1 MQGNCYQNRFKD
13 GIAHRIVVI
22 DDMILDQDLEFW
34 DSILMFFSYQEIYLT
49 NVHMNSIF
57 ETLFTF

>member
-22 DDMILDQDLEFW
+22 DDMILDQDFEFW

>member
-22 DDMILDQDLEFW
+22 DDMILDQDFEF
-34 DSILMFFSYQEIYLT
+34 
-49 NVHMNSIF
+49 
-57 ETLFTF
+57 